1 MLMKEI
7 QKRRQEMS
15 QRKKAFTLIELLVVI
30 AIIALLLTI
39 LTPALR
45 QAKKMARDIVCK
57 SNLHQWGIVFT
68 SFFTDNDG
76 HTIGWPLGEE
86 TEEQWIGTPGAEA
99 WPAVIHEYY
108 SKVKG
113 LRFCPEALQEG
124 EITYGDKKTAWNWGW
139 SANVD

>member
-1 MLMKEI
+1 MIMKEI

-76 HTIGWPLGEE
+76 HTIGWP
-86 TEEQWIGTPGAEA
+86 
-99 WPAVIHEYY
+99 AVLHEYY

-113 LRFCPEALQEG
+113 LRYCPEAPLRGGGYNLRRQENRLELG
-124 EITYGDKKTAWNWGW
+124 MGGKR
-139 SANVD
+139 